1 MRRTGRVIIVF
12 FLVFF
17 CMAGLWL
24 FQSFRESRVVK
35 TKKEYRNVY
44 ITDVKQQKVEGIWR
58 GQKKTWQ
65 LRSAVS
71 KEKISG
77 VADLIEEQG
86 KVVKVRKKPDMIQGK
101 ILRIMDKKL
110 QIENYGFVS
119 LDAEFC
125 VYHLKS
131 DGIVTPGEVSELSVG
146 ESEAKYVAAS
156 GKICAVLLYEQKEK
170 TANIRVILQNDK
182 NHSYDFS
189 SVTLSGTTGY
199 TVVAGKK
206 KTHFDASKKQKLT
219 AQNVTEHIVVI
230 PDTGG
235 KIRVESVNKQY
246 GHPEYRGI
254 FEIDLVDKALHIINE
269 LPLEEYLYSVVPSE
283 MPTEYQ
289 KEALKA
295 QAVCARSYAIKQMA
309 GKRLAALGAHVDDSV
324 AFQVYN
330 NLREDAASI
339 AAVNETKGQVVFA
352 ENQVA
357 ETYFYSVSAGVS
369 AGIKEVWF
377 AKKDRSYLMP
387 CVLLGDSRKTLDLQ
401 TTDNLANLK
410 EEASMLSIHAD
421 EDKNIN
427 DLQLKKPI
435 EIVSKDETKSY
446 DTNSPWYRWRTTV
459 SEKQLQQFISEKIK
473 SRYEK
478 NPTQIQTKQ
487 KDGTFFSTGQTELG
501 EIKKVEILKRGKS
514 GVAVMAQITGSKNT
528 LRIYTEYNLRNLFGG
543 EKLIYLRKDKKEV
556 SGLSCLPSGYF
567 TIEKKGDSYIFTG
580 GGYGH
585 GVGMSQNG
593 ANQMAAQGKKCEE
606 ILKFYFLGSILQ
618 YQKSV

>member
-1 MRRTGRVIIVF
+1 MQRGIFILRRTGRVIVVF

-17 CMAGLWL
+17 CVAGLWL

-131 DGIVTPGEVSELSVG
+131 DGTVIPGEVS
-146 ESEAKYVAAS
+146 
-156 GKICAVLLYEQKEK
+156 EQKEK

-199 TVVAGKK
+199 TVAAGKK
-206 KTHFDASKKQKLT
+206 KTHFDASEKQKLT
-219 AQNVTEHIVVI
+219 AQNVKEHIVVI
-230 PDTGG
+230 PDSGG

-401 TTDNLANLK
+401 K
-410 EEASMLSIHAD
+410 EAD
-421 EDKNIN
+421 FSEF
-427 DLQLKKPI
+427 LQG
-435 EIVSKDETKSY
+435 EIKSY